1 MTQVVARLDDD
12 LVAAVDELVTQGL
25 FESRSDAI
33 RVALRKVVDERKR
46 RLIGEAIIAGYRRI
60 PETAEELSWAEAA
73 TISMIEEEPW

>member
-12 LVAAVDELVTQGL
+12 LVAAVDELVSQGL

-46 RLIGEAIIAGYRRI
+46 RLIGEAIIDGYRRI
-60 PETAEELSWAEAA
+60 PETAEELTWAKAA
-73 TISMIEEEPW
+73 TIAMIEEEPW